1 MPHADV
7 ISPETRPRALV
18 VDDNALVAWCLT
30 ELLSEAGFD
39 AKRAANGEEAI
50 RMLERSAFDLIV
62 TDLRLPEADGFAVA
76 SVAKARN
83 PLAFI
88 VMMSSFADAETLARA
103 MHIGLDGFLE
113 KPVEFEMLKKF
124 TTPILRRK
132 RTPEN
137 TAGAG
142 GFAR

>member
-1 MPHADV
+1 MVDV
-7 ISPETRPRALV
+7 
-18 VDDNALVAWCLT
+18 LT
-30 ELLSEAGFD
+30 LL
-39 AKRAANGEEAI
+39 R
-50 RMLERSAFDLIV
+50 ERSFDLIV